1 MRLIRLLPT
10 ALVASLIFPA
20 GTQAEE
26 RARAYVECASTDQKL
41 VYDCMI
47 MLTGRKSGTTMDGVE
62 FTVTADMP
70 SMPMAHNVKPVKAMP
85 TGEPGRYHARI
96 ELAMHGEWVLK
107 MDVSSPARDT
117 IIFKMHFGASG
128 GENDS
133 PGMKHEKHQMN

>member
-1 MRLIRLLPT
+1 MRSIELLPI
-10 ALVASLIFPA
+10 ALVAWMIFPA
-20 GTQAEE
+20 GTQAAE
-26 RARAYVECASTDQKL
+26 RARADVECTPTDQKL

-47 MLTGRKSGTTMDGVE
+47 MLTGRKSGTTVDGVE
-62 FTVTADMP
+62 FTVAADMP

-133 PGMKHEKHQMN
+133 PGMKHEEQQMN